1 MKKVF
6 LLIALSF
13 SIGVSSQSE
22 QELVESTVS
31 KDKIE
36 GQIYFLAADE
46 LRGRK
51 TGTAEIDIAASYLA
65 NAFRSYG
72 VEPVDKE
79 NGYYQHIPFEKTG
92 TAKNQSIKIGKDLFE
107 EFIFFDRENLNVKGE
122 AIYLGF
128 GLAEDYKNKNL
139 RGKIIII
146 QSGSP
151 DKNDWRTAYRMRKE
165 KLSLAKE
172 NGILGMIELISIDDD
187 MWSRL
192 DHNFS
197 DVQMV
202 VKKEKYRKRL
212 CRNSYRKKI
221 SSQKITYAA

>member
-79 NGYYQHIPFEKTG
+79 NGYYQHIPFEKNLGNTL
-92 TAKNQSIKIGKDLFE
+92 AQYSIS
-107 EFIFFDRENLNVKGE
+107 
-122 AIYLGF
+122 F
-128 GLAEDYKNKNL
+128 GCAAFSLLA
-139 RGKIIII
+139 
-146 QSGSP
+146 
-151 DKNDWRTAYRMRKE
+151 
-165 KLSLAKE
+165 
-172 NGILGMIELISIDDD
+172 
-187 MWSRL
+187 RL
-192 DHNFS
+192 PF
-197 DVQMV
+197 
-202 VKKEKYRKRL
+202 
-212 CRNSYRKKI
+212 
-221 SSQKITYAA
+221 